1 MNYNLL
7 NAILCGI
14 ASFLCFKMHKL
25 WLKSRIEN
33 EDSKPFT
40 YADSF
45 ANWLIIIGFAIAAIV
60 NLYIAIE

>member
-14 ASFLCFKMHKL
+14 ASFLFFKLHKW
-25 WLKSRIEN
+25 WLKDGIEN
-33 EDSKPFT
+33 EVSETFI
-40 YADSF
+40 YARILKH
-45 ANWLIIIGFAIAAIV
+45 WLIIIGFAIAAIV